1 MEKPTP
7 PDRDFTVALFA
18 HDFETAASLLTHGV
32 DVNRR
37 IDTTVPDERGMYD
50 DTTTYLIEASVRG
63 DVEVVRFL
71 LKNGANPNI
80 ATSFANQTPLL
91 AATQQRHS
99 EVVDLLLRHGADC
112 STVDYPSRFSPLEY
126 ALVDENADIVRSLLA
141 AGARPVFRRLAFG
154 REGGAAAREIVRLL
168 MKHGFDIN
176 GRDDWGKT
184 PLMWAAERAPLETVQ
199 FLIESGADV
208 NIVAGKNMNGV
219 SSNQTA
225 LQIAKQAKRSDV
237 IALLLRRGARVIAG

>member
-1 MEKPTP
+1 MERPTP
-7 PDRDFTVALFA
+7 PDRDLTAALFA
-18 HDFETAASLLTHGV
+18 HDFETAARLLAHGA

-37 IDTTVPDERGMYD
+37 IDTTVPDDRGIYD
-50 DTTTYLIEASVRG
+50 DTTTYLIEAAVRG
-63 DVEVVRFL
+63 DVEVARFL

-91 AATQQRHS
+91 AATQQGHS
-99 EVVDLLLRHGADC
+99 EVVDLLLSHGANY
-112 STVDYPSRFSPLEY
+112 SAVDHPSKFSALEY
-126 ALVDENADIVRSLLA
+126 AIADENADIVRSLLA

-154 REGGAAAREIVRLL
+154 REGGGPAREIVRLL
-168 MKHGFDIN
+168 VKHGFDIN
-176 GRDDWGKT
+176 RKDDWGKT

-208 NIVAGKNMNGV
+208 NIASGKNMNGV

-237 IALLLRRGARVIAG
+237 IALLLRHGARVIAR